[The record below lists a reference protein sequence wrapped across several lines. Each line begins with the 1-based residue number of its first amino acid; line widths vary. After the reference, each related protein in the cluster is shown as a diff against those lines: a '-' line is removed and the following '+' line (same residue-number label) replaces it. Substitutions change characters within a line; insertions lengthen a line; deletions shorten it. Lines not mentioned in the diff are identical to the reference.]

1 MVGAFEGSLHPF
13 KMNVGSGL
21 TFIRTAAPILPGGP
35 FSRYMRFLILPGQSR

>member
-21 TFIRTAAPILPGGP
+21 TFIRTAILILPGGP
-35 FSRYMRFLILPGQSR
+35 YSRYI